1 MDGFCPRPSATNHQ
15 LTSEEAVPD
24 KPVPDND
31 PIVTKSFAAHY
42 MIAVALL
49 TASLLWA
56 LWDEAFGMRPW
67 KAYQHEWK
75 QRYTGFLNTARSK
88 SAASQKEVEDSS
100 DYQKL

>member
-1 MDGFCPRPSATNHQ
+1 M
-15 LTSEEAVPD
+15 PD

-31 PIVTKSFAAHY
+31 PIVTKSYAAHY

-75 QRYTGFLNTARSK
+75 QRYSAFLKSARSK
-88 SAASQKEVEDSS
+88 CNMPASILEKSRISLITTNRPSAALLTFSR
-100 DYQKL
+100 